1 MTAFR
6 WTILGC
12 LVLVAL
18 LSANALHRHGPSVSS
33 RADSLSFSVRM
44 HAAMQTMSEAMD
56 ASPATGNPDGDFLA
70 MMIPHHQGAIDMA
83 NLVLIHGHDPLTR
96 QLAEEI
102 IAAQQAEIASMQA
115 RLRVLTH
122 GGIADDDRFPA
133 LSGTRGK

>member
-1 MTAFR
+1 
-6 WTILGC
+6 
-12 LVLVAL
+12 
-18 LSANALHRHGPSVSS
+18 
-33 RADSLSFSVRM
+33 
-44 HAAMQTMSEAMD
+44 
-56 ASPATGNPDGDFLA
+56 